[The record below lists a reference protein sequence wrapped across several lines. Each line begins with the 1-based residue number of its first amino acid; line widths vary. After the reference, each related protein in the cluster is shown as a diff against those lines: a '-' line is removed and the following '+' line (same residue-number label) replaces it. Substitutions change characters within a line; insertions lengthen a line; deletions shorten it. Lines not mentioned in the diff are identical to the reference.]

1 MIDYNIQLLN
11 HNDFAHS
18 FFQLDKSDPT
28 TGFPFDARA
37 YCGPTYPSKPQ
48 SHPNEPDIKLDVLEL
63 RLILGSHLA
72 HYLRMQ
78 LEEHKGYTATVGIS
92 TSKLLAKLAG
102 NVHKPR
108 NQTTIVPPYGDPNQL
123 GQVSNVTRFMDEH
136 EIGKIPGV
144 GFKIAHRLR
153 TQVLGRAPR
162 GEQYED
168 IPSPDCVTVGAVR
181 SCPDM
186 GPLLLNDILRGGGWP
201 KDIGTKIWHLINGID
216 DAEVAI
222 ARTIPTQVS
231 IEDSYGQLDTLNDVQ
246 AALLALTRSLM
257 RRMHADL
264 TEDEDHGEKDPTKD
278 DPTSRRATLDGPA
291 RRRWAAHPRTLRLST
306 RPRLPPKPDG
316 SRDYSST
323 RVSRSCPMPQFAL
336 SLSDSIETIAERLVR
351 EALIPTFRKLHP
363 DKTGWKL
370 SLINVAATNIVDV
383 AGDKRTSAGRDIGKM
398 FRTQES
404 VLREWRVD
412 DPVLPAANGE
422 PRDLGEEN
430 RDTSVTELMD
440 TNVTE
445 FMDTD
450 VTEFVADPETNWS
463 HAGAHEDVSWESDE
477 DGDMPCEQC
486 IACSALI
493 PHFALK
499 AHETY
504 HTLPD

>member
-11 HNDFAHS
+11 HNDLAHS
-18 FFQLDKSDPT
+18 FFQLDKSNPT
-28 TGFPFDARA
+28 TGFAFDARA

-48 SHPNEPDIKLDVLEL
+48 SHPSEADNIELDVLEL

-72 HYLRMQ
+72 NYIRMQ

-102 NVHKPR
+102 NVHNPR
-108 NQTTIVPPYGDPNQL
+108 NQTTIVPPYGDQP
-123 GQVSNVTRFMDEH
+123 GQHSNVNRFLDDH

-144 GFKIAHRLR
+144 GFKVAHRLR
-153 TQVLGRAPR
+153 THVLGRAPK
-162 GEQYED
+162 GEQYEN
-168 IPSPDCVTVGAVR
+168 IPSSDCVTVGAVR
-181 SCPDM
+181 SCPQM
-186 GPLLLNDILRGGGWP
+186 GPLLLSDILRGGGWP
-201 KDIGTKIWHLINGID
+201 KDIGTKIWQLINGID
-216 DAEVAI
+216 DTEVAI

-231 IEDSYGQLDTLNDVQ
+231 IEDSYGQLDTVDDVQ
-246 AALLALTRSLM
+246 TALLALTRSLM

-264 TEDEDHGEKDPTKD
+264 TEDEDHGEKDPTKE

-323 RVSRSCPMPQFAL
+323 RVSRSCPMPQFVL
-336 SLSDSIETIAERLVR
+336 SFSDSIDSIAERVVR

-412 DPVLPAANGE
+412 DYPVARSWRRK
-422 PRDLGEEN
+422 PRHQ
-430 RDTSVTELMD
+430 R
-440 TNVTE
+440 
-445 FMDTD
+445 
-450 VTEFVADPETNWS
+450 
-463 HAGAHEDVSWESDE
+463 H
-477 DGDMPCEQC
+477 
-486 IACSALI
+486 
-493 PHFALK
+493 
-499 AHETY
+499 
-504 HTLPD
+504 